1 MQSLL
6 LKLQADIES
15 RKRRHWDVIAT
26 AKSASLGIAL
36 ALIAFLLGVRAAEGR
51 GDTGG
56 TWMAQLGAAM
66 PARPLGLVDLQ
77 RAQIEKLT
85 RVQANSSMYG
95 IPADLAERIE
105 DIAMAEGIPPKLAF
119 GLVATESEFNR
130 HAVSPVGAVGY
141 TQLMPSTARF
151 FRPELERDA
160 LFDRDTNLRLGFRFL
175 KTLIDKYDGIVKL
188 ALLAYNRGPDRVDSL
203 LRNGDDPDNGYAR
216 LVLRDWSKQKR

>member
-1 MQSLL
+1 
-6 LKLQADIES
+6 
-15 RKRRHWDVIAT
+15 
-26 AKSASLGIAL
+26 
-36 ALIAFLLGVRAAEGR
+36 
-51 GDTGG
+51 
-56 TWMAQLGAAM
+56 
-66 PARPLGLVDLQ
+66 
-77 RAQIEKLT
+77 
-85 RVQANSSMYG
+85 MYG

-175 KTLIDKYDGIVKL
+175 KTLIDKYHGNVKL

-203 LRNGDDPDNGYAR
+203 LRNGDDPDNGYPR
-216 LVLRDWSKQKR
+216 LVLRDWSKHQR

>member
-6 LKLQADIES
+6 LKLQADIEA
-15 RKRRHWDVIAT
+15 RKRPHWDVSAT
-26 AKSASLGIAL
+26 LKSAILGTTL
-36 ALIAFLLGVRAAEGR
+36 ALLAFLLGVRAADATSE
-51 GDTGG
+51 TGALVRQFG
-56 TWMAQLGAAM
+56 TAS
-66 PARPLGLVDLQ
+66 PLGIIDLQ
-77 RAQIEKLT
+77 KAQIEKLK
-85 RVQANSSMYG
+85 RVQENSSRYG

-105 DIAMAEGIPPKLAF
+105 DIALAEGIEPKLAF

-151 FRPELERDA
+151 FRPDLEREA

-175 KTLIDKYDGIVKL
+175 KTLIDKYHGNLKL
-188 ALLAYNRGPDRVDSL
+188 ALTAYNRGPDRVDFL

-216 LVLRDWSKQKR
+216 LVLRDWSKVKK